1 MEDFAKK
8 LEEME
13 QNPQIQKL
21 KQFPQHDG
29 NNTFQHCHNV
39 AVYRFYLAQRPQ
51 RDSDV
56 ESRVLGGMLL
66 DYNLYSA

>member
-1 MEDFAKK
+1 MERFRMEDFAKK

-39 AVYRFYLAQRPQ
+39 AVYSFIWLSVY
-51 RDSDV
+51 SGI
-56 ESRVLGGMLL
+56 SMWRVL
-66 DYNLYSA
+66 